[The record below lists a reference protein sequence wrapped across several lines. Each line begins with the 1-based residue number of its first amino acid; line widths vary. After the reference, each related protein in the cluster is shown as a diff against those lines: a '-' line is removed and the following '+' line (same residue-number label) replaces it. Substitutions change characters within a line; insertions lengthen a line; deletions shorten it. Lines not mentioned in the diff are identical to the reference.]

1 MARCHGAIGIARV
14 FLTGGALGRHLY
26 NPEDPFCKNREPD
39 DGMWNLD
46 HFYTKLLKLEDGMN
60 TETGRRLAKRRGKV
74 LRRYL
79 TDLEE
84 EILKDIETKPRR
96 K

>member
-1 MARCHGAIGIARV
+1 
-14 FLTGGALGRHLY
+14 
-26 NPEDPFCKNREPD
+26 
-39 DGMWNLD
+39 MWNLD